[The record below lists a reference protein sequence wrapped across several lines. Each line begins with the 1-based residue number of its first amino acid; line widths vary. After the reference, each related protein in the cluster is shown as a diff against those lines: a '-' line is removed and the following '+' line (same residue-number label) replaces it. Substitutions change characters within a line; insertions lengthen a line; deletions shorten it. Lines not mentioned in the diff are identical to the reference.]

1 MVQNIES
8 VRADLEAHPFS
19 QTNALRQ
26 RHVQLREQWAIDSA
40 AGQSSKLAWTIVEED
55 LSRKRRLAKRRRSTT
70 IGVNHRRIDVVDD
83 AILLEDTNQVTN
95 LAVREIR
102 DRCLVC

>member
-1 MVQNIES
+1 MVQNIER

-19 QTNALRQ
+19 QADALRQ

-40 AGQSSKLAWTIVEED
+40 AGQSSKLAWTIIEED
-55 LSRKRRLAKRRRSTT
+55 LSLKRGLAKRRRSTT
-70 IGVNHRRIDVVDD
+70 VGINHRRIDVVDD
-83 AILLEDTNQVTN
+83 AVLVEDTDQVTN
-95 LAVREIR
+95 LTVREIR